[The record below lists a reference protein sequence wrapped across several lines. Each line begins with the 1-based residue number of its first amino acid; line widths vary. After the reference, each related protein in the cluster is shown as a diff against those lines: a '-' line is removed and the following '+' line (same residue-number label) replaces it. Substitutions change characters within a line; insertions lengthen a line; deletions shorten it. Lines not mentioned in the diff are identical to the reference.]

1 MEYTLQLIHR
11 LEILIQEHVVD
22 AGVEPADVQQNI
34 SKTIALQVKQIL
46 VALLGYESLQTFKK
60 NLRLKRKLEINNRR
74 QLQYVWWPRTQKKYG
89 TVKILQE
96 ISQNDD
102 NP

>member
-1 MEYTLQLIHR
+1 MMEYTLQLIHR

-46 VALLGYESLQTFKK
+46 GSTNRLWIIANIFKK
-60 NLRLKRKLEINNRR
+60 SKIE
-74 QLQYVWWPRTQKKYG
+74 KKIRN
-89 TVKILQE
+89 KQ
-96 ISQNDD
+96 
-102 NP
+102 